1 MPEPAPVIRH
11 DCVLVVD
18 DEEGIRETL
27 AELVEMIGC
36 TAMMAANG
44 QEALKLMEQQRPC
57 MIILDLL
64 MPVMSG
70 EEMLAVMKQRPALAG
85 VPVLISTSAPG
96 RAPAGVPVVAK
107 PIDIEV
113 VWDWIRRSCRCP
125 ISDLRPPPL

>member
-1 MPEPAPVIRH
+1 MFEPASVIEH

-18 DEEGIRETL
+18 DEEGIREALT
-27 AELVEMIGC
+27 ELIEMIGC
-36 TAMMAANG
+36 TAMVAANG
-44 QEALKLMEQQRPC
+44 QEALKLMAQRRPC

-70 EEMLAVMKQRPALAG
+70 EEMLEVMKQHPTLAS

-96 RAPAGVPVVAK
+96 RAPAGMPVVAK

-113 VWDWIRRSCRCP
+113 VWNWIRRTCRCP
-125 ISDLRPPPL
+125 VPGLNPASS

>member
-1 MPEPAPVIRH
+1 
-11 DCVLVVD
+11 LVVD
-18 DEEGIRETL
+18 DEEGIREAL
-27 AELVEMIGC
+27 AELIEMIGC

-44 QEALKLMEQQRPC
+44 QEALRLMAQQRPC

-70 EEMLAVMKQRPALAG
+70 EEMLAAMRQQPALAS

-96 RAPAGVPVVAK
+96 RAPAGMPVVAK

-125 ISDLRPPPL
+125 TSDLRPPPS